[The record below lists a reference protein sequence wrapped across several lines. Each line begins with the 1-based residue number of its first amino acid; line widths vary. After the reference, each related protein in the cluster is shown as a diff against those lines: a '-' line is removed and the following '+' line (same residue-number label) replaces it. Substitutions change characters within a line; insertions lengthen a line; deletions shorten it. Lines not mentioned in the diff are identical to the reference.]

1 MKRMKCGVL
10 WAALVSVLSLT
21 SCLDGDNTNIQN
33 YNEIMKV
40 DKLTGLYVSQMGYK
54 INPLNAGDLQGVPVE
69 SGYIQLHYTYDYT
82 QDMSDGEIDATIYGY
97 STISEGLWMPQAP
110 TEADADAPVSAVEVT
125 SSDATYFFYK
135 LDDMFLP
142 IEFFVRKG
150 VDTSDLDDREEEME
164 KHQFTLYYNADEDFT
179 EKGMTLYLR
188 HKLLEVEEDD
198 EFTVLSGGWWH
209 FNIIDAMARY
219 QERYSKRPD
228 KITISFE
235 RNTKDISYDEDVL
248 TEGKVDIDYEKVKD
262 LNEALSGSKSAVR
275 LLAR

>member
-82 QDMSDGEIDATIYGY
+82 QDMSDGEVDATIYGY

-110 TEADADAPVSAVEVT
+110 TEADSGAPVSNVEVT

-150 VDTSDLDDREEEME
+150 VDTNDLNEREAEME

-179 EKGMTLYLR
+179 EKGMTLHLR
-188 HKLLEVEEDD
+188 HKLLEVEEGD
-198 EFTVLSGGWWH
+198 EFTQLSGGWWH
-209 FNIIDAMARY
+209 FNIVDAMARY
-219 QERYSKRPD
+219 QEQYSKRPD
-228 KITISFE
+228 KITVSFE
-235 RNTKDISYDEDVL
+235 RNTKDISYDEEVL
-248 TEGKVDIDYEKVKD
+248 TEGKVDIDYQKVKD
-262 LNEALSGSKSAVR
+262 LNEALSEGKSIIR